1 MWFWRLSG
9 MALALAGGAAGQDL
23 ASEVRLLARVKACGR
38 WIRFGWKSCTAITG
52 NGMVGPGSGA

>member
-1 MWFWRLSG
+1 